1 VDEAKKYYNIYSKK
15 GEKDRERE
23 ILVTICSPSF
33 RLPPNFA
40 SLSYDRKDDVRSF
53 RLYVGDILKEVC
65 GVLGPGAVLPPLVY
79 DLIAQ
84 VTIYF
89 SHCLSLSFFLSLSL
103 LGHRFAV

>member
-1 VDEAKKYYNIYSKK
+1 M
-15 GEKDRERE
+15 
-23 ILVTICSPSF
+23 TICSPSF

-89 SHCLSLSFFLSLSL
+89 SYCLSLSFFLSLSPYWVIDL
-103 LGHRFAV
+103 PFDDSYCNRWRHTPVETRGEKLR